1 VSGAVSEARF
11 VSETGVAAEIATLV
25 GPTLNEM
32 GFRIVR
38 VVISGR
44 NGTTLQIMAER
55 PDGTMTVEDCADVS
69 RQLSPLL
76 DAHDPIS
83 GHYTLEI
90 SSPGIDRPL
99 VRASDFVAWAG
110 HEAKVETREPVSGRR
125 RFRGLLKGLDGT
137 EVCLEVSADQGGP
150 EVRLPLGAVLEAR
163 LVLTDELVRETL
175 RRTKKAMAGR
185 SGSAAPEAQV
195 KPDASGPSEARARG

>member
-11 VSETGVAAEIATLV
+11 VSETGVAAEIAALIE
-25 GPTLNEM
+25 PTLSEM

-38 VVISGR
+38 VTISGR
-44 NGTTLQIMAER
+44 NGTTVQIMAER

-110 HEAKVETREPVSGRR
+110 HEAKVETRELVGGRR
-125 RFRGLLKGLDGT
+125 RFRGLLKGLAEGAVGAD
-137 EVCLEVSADQGGP
+137 VHLEVPPDQGGP
-150 EVRLPLGAVLEAR
+150 EVKLPLGSILEAR
-163 LVLTDELVRETL
+163 LVLTDELIRETL
-175 RRTKKAMAGR
+175 RRTKRAM
-185 SGSAAPEAQV
+185 SGKGPEPHAPER
-195 KPDASGPSEARARG
+195 D